1 MPRLNWKK
9 YDFYTLF
16 KYIFTGGMAFVLDFG
31 LLYLFVS
38 IFRLPAGPSAAAAVI
53 IATLFSYL
61 TQKYFT
67 FKQRKQVA
75 SSALKYLIL
84 LVGNT
89 LVTALV
95 VQIFQSFLGLYLVG
109 KIIVTAM
116 ITLWNYP
123 LMKRWVYK

>member
-1 MPRLNWKK
+1 MPKQSWKNFDFHTLIK
-9 YDFYTLF
+9 YVGA
-16 KYIFTGGMAFVLDFG
+16 GGTAFLLDFG

-38 IFRLPAGPSAAAAVI
+38 IFHLPAGPSAAAAVI
-53 IATLFSYL
+53 IATVFSYL
-61 TQKYFT
+61 AQKYFT

-84 LVGNT
+84 LAGNT

-95 VQIFQSFLGLYLVG
+95 VQFFQSFFGLYLVG

-123 LMKRWVYK
+123 LMKHWVYK